1 MTSKAKKSSA
11 ETIEGDAVEK
21 PASAGSSSQHA
32 PPPVSEKVGVSAGIV
47 TAVAVAFISAAIAL
61 FSLYQSQNQAMPT
74 QDTAREDID
83 ALTLR
88 LAALEQRV
96 DENKQ
101 EDDAA
106 RRDLEAKLSQQVAA
120 LPQGDGNDDDMA
132 QRLAGLADRL
142 GQIEA
147 RMSEQAVTTSA
158 MSASSSVAE
167 ASNKSK
173 AGNISQATNS
183 VPVASTDSDGMLS
196 RVSSQPAQPETV
208 LSHASLV
215 AVSGLLADNMA
226 GRPVRQ
232 WYDILQTLAQKG
244 ALDFDMESLSA
255 MLAQNPPSRV
265 ALLDDADQV
274 IADMADVL
282 HGKDLDET
290 LMGQAA
296 SKIGKLVNLRPTDLA
311 ADSPAGQL
319 AAFEAAITARDFDA
333 ALRAAQDWRGDGV
346 SALREWQAAA
356 MARQQLDA
364 AIMQLVAVVL
374 ADMAEAG

>member
-1 MTSKAKKSSA
+1 MTSKVKKPSA

-21 PASAGSSSQHA
+21 PASAGSSGQHV
-32 PPPVSEKVGVSAGIV
+32 PPPVSENAGVSAGIV

-74 QDTAREDID
+74 QDTARQDID
-83 ALTLR
+83 ALGVR

-96 DENKQ
+96 DESQ
-101 EDDAA
+101 QADATA
-106 RRDLEAKLSQQVAA
+106 RRDLETKLSQQITA
-120 LPQGDGNDDDMA
+120 LPLGDGTDDDIA

-147 RMSEQAVTTSA
+147 RIPEQAMTTSA
-158 MSASSSVAE
+158 VSTSSSARE
-167 ASNKSK
+167 
-173 AGNISQATNS
+173 AGNISQAGNS
-183 VPVASTDSDGMLS
+183 APVAGTDSNGMLS

-226 GRPVRQ
+226 GRPVKQ
-232 WYDILQTLAQKG
+232 WHDILQTLVQKG

-282 HGKDLDET
+282 HGKDLDES

-319 AAFEAAITARDFDA
+319 AAFEAAVTARDFDA
-333 ALRAAQDWRGDGV
+333 ALRAAQDWRGDDV

>member
-1 MTSKAKKSSA
+1 MTSKAKKPSA

-21 PASAGSSSQHA
+21 PASAGSSGQHT
-32 PPPVSEKVGVSAGIV
+32 PPPVSEKAGVSAGIV
-47 TAVAVAFISAAIAL
+47 TALAVAFISAAIAL

-74 QDTAREDID
+74 QDAAREDID

-88 LAALEQRV
+88 LATLEQRV
-96 DENKQ
+96 DESQ
-101 EDDAA
+101 QADATA

-120 LPQGDGNDDDMA
+120 LPQGEGTDDDMA
-132 QRLAGLADRL
+132 QRLAALADRL

-147 RMSEQAVTTSA
+147 RIPEQAVTTSA
-158 MSASSSVAE
+158 VSTSSSAAE
-167 ASNKSK
+167 ASNKSQ
-173 AGNISQATNS
+173 AGNISQAANS
-183 VPVASTDSDGMLS
+183 APVAGTDSDGMLS

-232 WYDILQTLAQKG
+232 WYDILQTLEQKG
-244 ALDFDMESLSA
+244 ALDFNMESLSA

-282 HGKDLDET
+282 HGKDMDET

-319 AAFEAAITARDFDA
+319 AAFEAAVTARDFDA
-333 ALRAAQDWRGDGV
+333 ALRAAQDWRGDDV

-356 MARQQLDA
+356 MARHQFDA

>member
-1 MTSKAKKSSA
+1 MTSKAKKPSA

-21 PASAGSSSQHA
+21 PASAGSSGQHA
-32 PPPVSEKVGVSAGIV
+32 APPVSEKAGVSAGIV
-47 TAVAVAFISAAIAL
+47 TALAVAFISAAIAL
-61 FSLYQSQNQAMPT
+61 FSLYQSQNQDMPT

-83 ALTLR
+83 ALGAR

-96 DENKQ
+96 DESQ
-101 EDDAA
+101 QADATA
-106 RRDLEAKLSQQVAA
+106 RRDLETKLSQQVAA
-120 LPQGDGNDDDMA
+120 LPQGDSNDDDMA
-132 QRLAGLADRL
+132 QRLAALADSL

-147 RMSEQAVTTSA
+147 RMTEQAVTTSA
-158 MSASSSVAE
+158 VSTSSSAAE
-167 ASNKSK
+167 ASNKS
-173 AGNISQATNS
+173 QAANS
-183 VPVASTDSDGMLS
+183 APVAGTDSDGMLS

-226 GRPVRQ
+226 GRQVKQ
-232 WYDILQTLAQKG
+232 WHDILRTLVQKG

-282 HGKDLDET
+282 HGKDMDET

-296 SKIGKLVNLRPTDLA
+296 SKIGKLVNLRATDLA

-319 AAFEAAITARDFDA
+319 AAFEAAVTARDFDV
-333 ALRAAQDWRGDGV
+333 ALRAAQDWRGDDV

>member
-1 MTSKAKKSSA
+1 MTTKAKKPSA

-21 PASAGSSSQHA
+21 PASTGSSGQHV
-32 PPPVSEKVGVSAGIV
+32 PPPVSEKAGVSAGIV
-47 TAVAVAFISAAIAL
+47 TAVAVALISAAIAL
-61 FSLYQSQNQAMPT
+61 FSLYQSQNQAMPA
-74 QDTAREDID
+74 QDAAREDID
-83 ALTLR
+83 ALGVR

-132 QRLAGLADRL
+132 QRLAGLSDRL

-147 RMSEQAVTTSA
+147 RMTEQAVTSSA
-158 MSASSSVAE
+158 VSTSSSAAE
-167 ASNKSK
+167 DSNKS
-173 AGNISQATNS
+173 QAANS
-183 VPVASTDSDGMLS
+183 GPVADTDSNGMLS

-226 GRPVRQ
+226 GRPVKQ
-232 WYDILQTLAQKG
+232 WHDILRTLVQKG

-282 HGKDLDET
+282 HGKDLDES

-319 AAFEAAITARDFDA
+319 AAFEAAVTARDFDA
-333 ALRAAQDWRGDGV
+333 ALQAAQDWRGDDV

-364 AIMQLVAVVL
+364 VVMQLVAVVL

>member
-1 MTSKAKKSSA
+1 MTSKAKKPSA

-21 PASAGSSSQHA
+21 PASAGSSGQHV
-32 PPPVSEKVGVSAGIV
+32 PPPVSEKAGVSAGIV

-96 DENKQ
+96 DESQQ
-101 EDDAA
+101 EDATA

-120 LPQGDGNDDDMA
+120 LPQGDGTDDDMA
-132 QRLAGLADRL
+132 QRLAALADRL

-147 RMSEQAVTTSA
+147 RIPEQAVTTSA
-158 MSASSSVAE
+158 VSISSSAAE
-167 ASNKSK
+167 ADNKSQT
-173 AGNISQATNS
+173 GNSA
-183 VPVASTDSDGMLS
+183 PVAGTDSDGMLS
-196 RVSSQPAQPETV
+196 RVSSQPAQPEAV

-226 GRPVRQ
+226 GRPVKQ
-232 WYDILQTLAQKG
+232 WHDILQTLAQKG

-274 IADMADVL
+274 IADMVDVL
-282 HGKDLDET
+282 HGKDMDET

-319 AAFEAAITARDFDA
+319 AAFEAAVTARDFDA
-333 ALRAAQDWRGDGV
+333 ALQAAQDWRGDDV

-356 MARQQLDA
+356 MARHQLDA

>member
-1 MTSKAKKSSA
+1 MTSKAKKPSA
-11 ETIEGDAVEK
+11 EVIEGDAVEK
-21 PASAGSSSQHA
+21 PASAGSSGQHA
-32 PPPVSEKVGVSAGIV
+32 PPPVSEKAGVSAGIV

-96 DENKQ
+96 DESQQ
-101 EDDAA
+101 EDATA

-120 LPQGDGNDDDMA
+120 LPQGDGTDDDMA
-132 QRLAGLADRL
+132 QRLAALADRL

-147 RMSEQAVTTSA
+147 RIPEQAVTTSA
-158 MSASSSVAE
+158 VSISSSAAE
-167 ASNKSK
+167 ADNKSQT
-173 AGNISQATNS
+173 GNSA
-183 VPVASTDSDGMLS
+183 PVAGTDSDGMLS
-196 RVSSQPAQPETV
+196 RVSSQPAQPEAV

-226 GRPVRQ
+226 GRPVKQ
-232 WYDILQTLAQKG
+232 WHDILQTLAQKG

-274 IADMADVL
+274 IADMVDVL
-282 HGKDLDET
+282 HGKDMDET

-319 AAFEAAITARDFDA
+319 AAFEAAVTARDFDA
-333 ALRAAQDWRGDGV
+333 ALQAAQDWRGDDV

-356 MARQQLDA
+356 MARHQLDA

>member
-21 PASAGSSSQHA
+21 PASAGSSGQHV
-32 PPPVSEKVGVSAGIV
+32 PPPVSKKSGVSAGIV
-47 TAVAVAFISAAIAL
+47 TAVAVAVISAAIAL
-61 FSLYQSQNQAMPT
+61 FSLYQSQNQAMPL
-74 QDTAREDID
+74 QDAVREDID
-83 ALTLR
+83 ALGLR

-106 RRDLEAKLSQQVAA
+106 LRDLEAKLSQQVAA

-132 QRLAGLADRL
+132 QRLAELADRL
-142 GQIEA
+142 GQLEA
-147 RMSEQAVTTSA
+147 RMPEQAVTTSA
-158 MSASSSVAE
+158 VSTSSSAAE
-167 ASNKSK
+167 ASNKSQ
-173 AGNISQATNS
+173 AGNTA
-183 VPVASTDSDGMLS
+183 PVAGTDSNGMLS
-196 RVSSQPAQPETV
+196 RVSSQPAPPEAV

-226 GRPVRQ
+226 GRPVKQ
-232 WYDILQTLAQKG
+232 WHDILQTLVQKG

-282 HGKDLDET
+282 HGKDMDET

-296 SKIGKLVNLRPTDLA
+296 SKIGKLVNLRATDLA

-319 AAFEAAITARDFDA
+319 AAFEAAVTARDFDA
-333 ALRAAQDWRGDGV
+333 ALRAAQDWRGDDV

>member
-1 MTSKAKKSSA
+1 MTSKAKKPSA

-21 PASAGSSSQHA
+21 PASAGSSGQHV
-32 PPPVSEKVGVSAGIV
+32 PPPVSEKAGVSAGNV
-47 TAVAVAFISAAIAL
+47 TALAVAFISAAIAL

-96 DENKQ
+96 DESQ
-101 EDDAA
+101 QADATA
-106 RRDLEAKLSQQVAA
+106 RHDLEAKLSQQITA
-120 LPQGDGNDDDMA
+120 LPQGEGNDDDMA
-132 QRLAGLADRL
+132 QRLAALADRL

-147 RMSEQAVTTSA
+147 RIPEQAVTTSA
-158 MSASSSVAE
+158 VSTSSSATE
-167 ASNKSK
+167 ASNKSQ
-173 AGNISQATNS
+173 AGNSA
-183 VPVASTDSDGMLS
+183 PVAGTDSDGMLS
-196 RVSSQPAQPETV
+196 RVSSQSAQPETV

-226 GRPVRQ
+226 GRPVKQ
-232 WYDILQTLAQKG
+232 WHDILQTLVQKG
-244 ALDFDMESLSA
+244 ALDFNMESLSA

-282 HGKDLDET
+282 HGKDMDET

-296 SKIGKLVNLRPTDLA
+296 SKIGKLVNLRATDLA

-319 AAFEAAITARDFDA
+319 AAFEAAVTARDFDA
-333 ALRAAQDWRGDGV
+333 ALLAAQDWRGDDV

>member
-1 MTSKAKKSSA
+1 MTSKAKKPSA

-21 PASAGSSSQHA
+21 PASAESSGQHA
-32 PPPVSEKVGVSAGIV
+32 TPPVSEKAGVSAGIV
-47 TAVAVAFISAAIAL
+47 TALAVAFISAAIAL
-61 FSLYQSQNQAMPT
+61 FSLYQSQNQDMPT

-83 ALTLR
+83 ALGAR

-96 DENKQ
+96 DESQ
-101 EDDAA
+101 QADATA

-120 LPQGDGNDDDMA
+120 LPQGDGSDDDMA

-147 RMSEQAVTTSA
+147 RMTEQAVTSSA
-158 MSASSSVAE
+158 VSTSSSAAE
-167 ASNKSK
+167 ASNKSQ
-173 AGNISQATNS
+173 AGNSA
-183 VPVASTDSDGMLS
+183 PVAGTDSDGMLS

-226 GRPVRQ
+226 GRPVKQ
-232 WYDILQTLAQKG
+232 WHDILRTLVQKG
-244 ALDFDMESLSA
+244 ALDFNMESLSA

-274 IADMADVL
+274 IPDMADVL
-282 HGKDLDET
+282 HGKDMDET

-296 SKIGKLVNLRPTDLA
+296 SKIGKLVNLRATDLA

-319 AAFEAAITARDFDA
+319 AAFEAAVTSRDFDA
-333 ALRAAQDWRGDGV
+333 ALRAAQDWRGDDV